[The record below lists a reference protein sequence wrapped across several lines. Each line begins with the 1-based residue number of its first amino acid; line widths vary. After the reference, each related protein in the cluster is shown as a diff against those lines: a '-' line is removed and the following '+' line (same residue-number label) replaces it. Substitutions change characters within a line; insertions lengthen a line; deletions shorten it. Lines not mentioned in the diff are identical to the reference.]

1 MRSARNGA
9 AAGECKCPTVQ
20 RGKQERKREKV
31 IESEKKES
39 WIRERENAGAATSC
53 KRKIYKLE
61 SPIKSVPAVT
71 TSPLF
76 PFHIERRLFVSF
88 LSSLFS
94 SSSSSSSA
102 VTKRSDL
109 ANPELATRKM
119 ERQAKSTIRKSESRV
134 TMTRFVARDSV
145 RRNISESLISPEL
158 TIKLNFYA
166 EKKKPDTIYA

>member
-88 LSSLFS
+88 LSSPP
-94 SSSSSSSA
+94 A
-102 VTKRSDL
+102 PPPRRS
-109 ANPELATRKM
+109 P
-119 ERQAKSTIRKSESRV
+119 SVPISPRKSG
-134 TMTRFVARDSV
+134 TRDQKNGETS
-145 RRNISESLISPEL
+145 
-158 TIKLNFYA
+158 
-166 EKKKPDTIYA
+166 